1 MKDLKENFS
10 NFKQT
15 KLVLL
20 IDQIESSFRPSK
32 CERIKNKKVSKI
44 DLKFLLGD

>member
-15 KLVLL
+15 ELVLL
-20 IDQIESSFRPSK
+20 INQIESSFRPSK
-32 CERIKNKKVSKI
+32 CERIKNVSKI